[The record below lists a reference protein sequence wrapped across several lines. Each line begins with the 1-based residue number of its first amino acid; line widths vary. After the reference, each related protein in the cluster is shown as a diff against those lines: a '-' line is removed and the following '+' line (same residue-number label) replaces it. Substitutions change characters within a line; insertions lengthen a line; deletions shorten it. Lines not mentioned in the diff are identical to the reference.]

1 MHAIAAYGGLQQAM
15 RPQEN
20 KTMSINPVRRPL
32 SVATPSA
39 PPPVFAITSGYEL
52 RSIPAE
58 AYERRARAPQAN
70 RPGGDRHPRLDH
82 IWGRRH
88 AHLPPPPA
96 DQAPIS
102 SRPTDW

>member
-15 RPQEN
+15 RSQEN

-39 PPPVFAITSGYEL
+39 PPPVFAIASGYEP

-58 AYERRARAPQAN
+58 AYERER
-70 RPGGDRHPRLDH
+70 
-82 IWGRRH
+82 GRRKRI
-88 AHLPPPPA
+88 APA
-96 DQAPIS
+96 AIAILALITFGVVAVLIYRLRSDK
-102 SRPTDW
+102 